1 MRRASGL
8 GLKKFSLL
16 EIAIFPSVV
25 GTRNV
30 ARFGTL
36 PPHSKV
42 SPSKKRKKKH
52 IFTCHESVLSQ
63 FSSCYMKEIKTNMG
77 H

>member
-1 MRRASGL
+1 MRRALGL

-36 PPHSKV
+36 PTHSKV
-42 SPSKKRKKKH
+42 SLEKEKKETYIH
-52 IFTCHESVLSQ
+52 MS
-63 FSSCYMKEIKTNMG
+63 
-77 H
+77 